1 MVPISQTHK
10 STYFLYFHSP
20 NILISRFI
28 TSQFPLRWFFRANLV
43 IIFLLFPMITYPSTT
58 LFLLKLI
65 ADLFFHFLRFQC
77 IMNTPP
83 PEMFWCN
90 EKFTSGSG
98 GQWWQ
103 GPLLSLETSFLV
115 PSIPCSTWASALQAW
130 CTAETTLHS
139 RPRTLPLPRS
149 WVRSPS
155 SFPSWQPLQW
165 RTSFSSFSKG
175 ESFLKSSVWK
185 CLYPTFT
192 LTDWLGRK
200 F

>member
-83 PEMFWCN
+83 PKCSDVMKNSLREAGANDGKVHFYLWKRPSWC
-90 EKFTSGSG
+90 
-98 GQWWQ
+98 
-103 GPLLSLETSFLV
+103 L
-115 PSIPCSTWASALQAW
+115 PSPCSTWASALQAW